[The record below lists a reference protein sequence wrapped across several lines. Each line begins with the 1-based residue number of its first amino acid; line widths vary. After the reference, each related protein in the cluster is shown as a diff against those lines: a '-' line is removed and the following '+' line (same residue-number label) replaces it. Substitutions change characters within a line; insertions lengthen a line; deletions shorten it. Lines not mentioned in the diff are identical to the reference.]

1 MRKIVL
7 SIFITLFFF
16 TGIYSQNIVKGI
28 VIDSDSEDPL
38 QGVLV
43 SVLSTPSS
51 QVTDLNGAFMLKNLS
66 NGSYIVE
73 IKLVGYETQNF
84 PVEFLGKTIDLG
96 TILFYKDITEDQD
109 LSLITIT
116 DDELNDDASAADNIS
131 GLLQASRD
139 IYLRTAA
146 FEFSSSFYRIK
157 GLDSENGKV
166 LINGIDMNKLY
177 SGRPQW
183 SNWGGLNDVLRNQEF
198 SNGLTPSAYTFGG
211 ILGSTNMNV
220 RASQQRAGTRVSYS
234 SSNRSYVH
242 RMMAT
247 HSSGMTESGWAYTV
261 SASRRSANEGFV
273 EGTMYNANSFFAS
286 IEKKFND
293 NHSLNFTSITAFNR
307 RGKSAPQTQEVFDL
321 KGIQYNSYWG
331 YQNNKIRNSRIKDV
345 SEPILML
352 NHYWTINESTSLN
365 TNVSYQFGKTGNSRI
380 DNNGTRV
387 DGTAVDGNGNPY
399 IVNLGASNPDPTYYQ
414 KLPSYGLRQG
424 YSNIYGIQQDFLND
438 GQLNW
443 NSLYNANLNPKNGG
457 NSSYVLYEDRN
468 DDTQFTVNSILDK
481 EISENIA
488 INARVQYTKLESKNF
503 AEVIDLLGGTG
514 YLDADSFA
522 DSFDEKQNDL
532 LNPLNVVAEGD
543 KFKYNFNLNSNVID
557 AFVQGQ
563 FKYNKVD
570 FYIAGNVSTTSHQ
583 RDGLFQNGGFASNS
597 LGKSEKLSFTN
608 YGAKGGA
615 TYKLT
620 GRHLFDIN
628 AGYLTKAPNL
638 RNSFSNSR
646 ENNSIVSK
654 LVGGIPVNNL
664 INEKVLSADAS
675 YIFRGPIL
683 QAKLTGFYTKIQ
695 DATEISF
702 FFADGIGGDNTA
714 FVQEILS
721 GIDKKHFGAEF
732 GIEAQVTPT
741 IKLKAAGNFGQ
752 YTYDNNPNLYLTTEN
767 NTRSQDAGFVDGR
780 KDFGTSN
787 LKNYKL
793 AAGPQTAYSVGFEY
807 RDPNYWFVGATA
819 NFFDNVYVDIAP
831 LTRTSNFADDG
842 GVPFNDYDP
851 EIARQLLQQE
861 QFDNYMVV
869 NMIGGKS
876 WKIGNQYISLFASLG
891 NIFDT
896 KYKSGGFEQGRNAN
910 YRQLKED
917 KGLDTP
923 VFGNK
928 YWFGRGTTYFLNISY
943 RF

>member
-1 MRKIVL
+1 MKN
-7 SIFITLFFF
+7 FITTLLLFF
-16 TGIYSQNIVKGI
+16 GIIFGTVAQNVIKG
-28 VIDSDSEDPL
+28 VVVDSEKNTQLKGVAINVKKNTANTFTNDNGVFIL
-38 QGVLV
+38 Q
-43 SVLSTPSS
+43 
-51 QVTDLNGAFMLKNLS
+51 NLT
-66 NGSYIVE
+66 NGSYVLE
-73 IKLVGYETQNF
+73 ISFKGYETQNF
-84 PVEFLGKTIDLG
+84 PVELSGTTVDLG
-96 TILFYKDITEDQD
+96 TVLLYED
-109 LSLITIT
+109 LSEEEDLSTVTLT
-116 DDELNDDASAADNIS
+116 DDELNDDTSAADNIS

-146 FEFSSSFYRIK
+146 FEFSSSFFRIR

-166 LINGIDMNKLY
+166 LINGIEMNKLY
-177 SGRPQW
+177 NGRPQW

-198 SNGLTPSAYTFGG
+198 SNGLRASDYTFGG
-211 ILGSTNMNV
+211 ILGSTNINV
-220 RASQQRAGTRVSYS
+220 RPSEQRTGTRISYA
-234 SSNRSYVH
+234 SSNRSYIH
-242 RMMAT
+242 RAMAT
-247 HSSGMTESGWAYTV
+247 HSTGLSEDGWAFTV
-261 SASRRSANEGFV
+261 AASRREGREGFV
-273 EGTMYNANSFFAS
+273 DGTMYNATSFFGS
-286 IEKKFND
+286 VEKKFND
-293 NHSLNFTSITAFNR
+293 KHSLSFTSITALNR

-321 KGIQYNSYWG
+321 RGIQYNSYWG
-331 YQNNKIRNSRIKDV
+331 TQDGKIRNSRIKEV

-352 NHYWTINESTSLN
+352 NHYWDINETTSLN
-365 TNVSYQFGKTGNSRI
+365 TNASYQTGNIGNSRI
-380 DNNGTRV
+380 DNNGTKV
-387 DGTAVDGNGNPY
+387 DGDAFDGEGNPY

-424 YSNIYGIQQDFLND
+424 YSNIYEIQQNFVND

-443 NSLYNANLNPKNGG
+443 NSLYNANANTNNNG

-468 DDTQFTVNSILDK
+468 DDTQFTVNTILNKD
-481 EISENIA
+481 ISDDFKL
-488 INARVQYTKLESKNF
+488 NARVQYTQLTSKNF
-503 AEVIDLLGGTG
+503 AEIIDLLGGTG

-522 DSFDEKQNDL
+522 DTFDEKQNNL
-532 LNPLNVVAEGD
+532 LNPLYIAGTGD
-543 KFKYNFNLNSNVID
+543 VFKYNFNLYSNVVD
-557 AFVQGQ
+557 GFLQGQ
-563 FKYNKVD
+563 FKFNKVD
-570 FYIAGNVSTTSHQ
+570 FYLATSISNTSHQ
-583 RDGLFQNGGFASNS
+583 RDGLFQNGGFPENS
-597 LGKSEKLSFTN
+597 YGKSEELNFTN
-608 YGAKGGA
+608 YGAKGGM
-615 TYKLT
+615 TYKIS
-620 GRHLFDIN
+620 GRHIVDIN

-646 ENNSIVSK
+646 ENNNTVE
-654 LVGGIPVNNL
+654 NL
-664 INEKVLSADAS
+664 TSEKVLSADAS
-675 YIFRGPIL
+675 YIFRGPFL
-683 QAKLTGFYTKIQ
+683 QAKLTGYYTKIQ

-732 GIEAQVTPT
+732 GVEAQVTPT

-767 NTRSQDAGFVDGR
+767 NTRSQDAGFIDGR
-780 KDFGTSN
+780 KDFGASN

-807 RDPNYWFVGATA
+807 RDPDYWFVSATA

-842 GVPFNDYDP
+842 GIPFNDYD
-851 EIARQLLQQE
+851 EDIARQLLQQE
-861 QFDNYMVV
+861 RFDNYMVV

-876 WKIGNQYISLFASLG
+876 WKIGNQYISLFASVG

-917 KGLDTP
+917 KSLDIP

-928 YWFGRGTTYFLNISY
+928 YWFGRGTTYFLSLNY

>member
-1 MRKIVL
+1 MKKFISTLLLFLGIIL
-7 SIFITLFFF
+7 STAA
-16 TGIYSQNIVKGI
+16 QNVIKG
-28 VIDSDSEDPL
+28 VVVDSEKNTQLKGVAINVKNNTANTLTNENGVFIL
-38 QGVLV
+38 Q
-43 SVLSTPSS
+43 
-51 QVTDLNGAFMLKNLS
+51 NLT
-66 NGSYIVE
+66 NGSYVLE
-73 IKLVGYETQNF
+73 ISLKGYETQNF
-84 PVEFLGKTIDLG
+84 PLELSGSTVDLG
-96 TILFYKDITEDQD
+96 NILLYED
-109 LSLITIT
+109 LSEEEDLSTVTLT
-116 DDELNDDASAADNIS
+116 DDELNDDTSAADNIS

-146 FEFSSSFYRIK
+146 FEFSSSFFRIR

-166 LINGIDMNKLY
+166 LINGIEMNKLY
-177 SGRPQW
+177 NGRPQW

-198 SNGLTPSAYTFGG
+198 SNGLRASDYTFGG
-211 ILGSTNMNV
+211 ILGSTNINV
-220 RASQQRAGTRVSYS
+220 RPSEQRTGTRISYA
-234 SSNRSYVH
+234 SSNRSYTH
-242 RMMAT
+242 RAMAT
-247 HSSGMTESGWAYTV
+247 HSTGLSEDGWAFTV
-261 SASRRSANEGFV
+261 AASRREGREGFV
-273 EGTMYNANSFFAS
+273 DGTLYNATSFFGS
-286 IEKKFND
+286 VEKKFND
-293 NHSLNFTSITAFNR
+293 KHSLSFTSITALNR

-321 KGIQYNSYWG
+321 RGIQYNSYWG
-331 YQNNKIRNSRIKDV
+331 TQNGKIRNSRIKEV

-352 NHYWTINESTSLN
+352 NHYWDINETTSLN
-365 TNVSYQFGKTGNSRI
+365 TNASYQTGKIGNSRI
-380 DNNGTRV
+380 DNNGTKV
-387 DGTAVDGNGNPY
+387 DGDALDGEGNPY
-399 IVNLGASNPDPTYYQ
+399 IINLGASNPDPTYYQ

-424 YSNIYGIQQDFLND
+424 YSNIYEIQQNFVND

-443 NSLYNANLNPKNGG
+443 NSLYNANTNANNNG
-457 NSSYVLYEDRN
+457 NSSYILYEDRN
-468 DDTQFTVNSILDK
+468 DDTQFTINTILNKD
-481 EISENIA
+481 ISDNFKL
-488 INARVQYTKLESKNF
+488 NARVQYTQLTSKNF
-503 AEVIDLLGGTG
+503 AEIIDLLGGTG

-522 DSFDEKQNDL
+522 DTFDEKQNNL
-532 LNPLNVVAEGD
+532 LNPLFIAGVGD
-543 KFKYNFNLNSNVID
+543 VFKYNFNLYSDVVD
-557 AFVQGQ
+557 GFLQGQ
-563 FKYNKVD
+563 FKFNKVD
-570 FYIAGNVSTTSHQ
+570 FYLATSISNTSHQ
-583 RDGLFQNGGFASNS
+583 RDGLFQNGGFTETSY
-597 LGKSEKLSFTN
+597 GKSEELNFTN
-608 YGAKGGA
+608 YGAKGGM
-615 TYKLT
+615 TYKIS
-620 GRHLFDIN
+620 GRHIFDIN

-646 ENNSIVSK
+646 ENNNTVE
-654 LVGGIPVNNL
+654 NL
-664 INEKVLSADAS
+664 TSEKVLSADAS
-675 YIFRGPIL
+675 YVYRGPFL
-683 QAKLTGFYTKIQ
+683 QAKLTGYYTKIQ

-732 GIEAQVTPT
+732 GVEAQVTPT

-767 NTRSQDAGFVDGR
+767 NTRSQDAGFIDGR
-780 KDFGTSN
+780 KDFGASN

-807 RDPNYWFVGATA
+807 RDPDYWFVSATA

-842 GVPFNDYDP
+842 GIPFNDYDE

-861 QFDNYMVV
+861 RFDNYMVV

-876 WKIGNQYISLFASLG
+876 WKIGNQYISLFASIG

-917 KGLDTP
+917 KSLDIP

-928 YWFGRGTTYFLNISY
+928 YWFGRGTTYFLSLNY

>member
-1 MRKIVL
+1 MKK
-7 SIFITLFFF
+7 FITTLLLFF
-16 TGIYSQNIVKGI
+16 GIILSTVAQNVIKG
-28 VIDSDSEDPL
+28 VVVDSEKNTQLKGVAINVKKNTANTITNENGVFIL
-38 QGVLV
+38 Q
-43 SVLSTPSS
+43 
-51 QVTDLNGAFMLKNLS
+51 NLT
-66 NGSYIVE
+66 NGSYVLE
-73 IKLVGYETQNF
+73 ISFKGYETQNF
-84 PVEFLGKTIDLG
+84 PVELSGSTVDLG
-96 TILFYKDITEDQD
+96 NILLYED
-109 LSLITIT
+109 LSEEEDLSTVTLT
-116 DDELNDDASAADNIS
+116 DDELNDDTSAADNIS

-146 FEFSSSFYRIK
+146 FEFSSSFFRIR

-166 LINGIDMNKLY
+166 LINGIEMNKLY
-177 SGRPQW
+177 NGRPQW

-198 SNGLTPSAYTFGG
+198 SNGLRASDYTFGG
-211 ILGSTNMNV
+211 ILGSTNINV
-220 RASQQRAGTRVSYS
+220 RPSEQRTGTRISYA
-234 SSNRSYVH
+234 SSNRSYTH
-242 RMMAT
+242 RAMAT
-247 HSSGMTESGWAYTV
+247 HSTGLSEDGWAFTV
-261 SASRRSANEGFV
+261 AASRREGREGFV
-273 EGTMYNANSFFAS
+273 DGTLYNATSFFGS
-286 IEKKFND
+286 VEKKFND
-293 NHSLNFTSITAFNR
+293 KHSLSFTSITALNR

-321 KGIQYNSYWG
+321 RGIQYNSYWG
-331 YQNNKIRNSRIKDV
+331 TQNGKIRNSRIKEV

-352 NHYWTINESTSLN
+352 NHYWDINETTSLN
-365 TNVSYQFGKTGNSRI
+365 TNASYQTGKIGNSRI
-380 DNNGTRV
+380 DNNGTKV
-387 DGTAVDGNGNPY
+387 DGDALDGEGNPY
-399 IVNLGASNPDPTYYQ
+399 IINLGASNPDPTYYQ

-424 YSNIYGIQQDFLND
+424 YSNIYEIQQNFVND

-443 NSLYNANLNPKNGG
+443 NSLYNANANANNNG

-468 DDTQFTVNSILDK
+468 DDTQFTINTILNKD
-481 EISENIA
+481 ISDNFKL
-488 INARVQYTKLESKNF
+488 NAKVQYTQLTSKNF
-503 AEVIDLLGGTG
+503 AEIIDLLGGTG

-522 DSFDEKQNDL
+522 DTFDEKQNNL
-532 LNPLNVVAEGD
+532 LNPLFIAGVGD
-543 KFKYNFNLNSNVID
+543 VFKYNFNLYSNVVD
-557 AFVQGQ
+557 GFLQGQ
-563 FKYNKVD
+563 FKFNKVD
-570 FYIAGNVSTTSHQ
+570 FYLAASISNTSHQ
-583 RDGLFQNGGFASNS
+583 RDGLFQNGGFTESS
-597 LGKSEKLSFTN
+597 YGKSEELNFTN
-608 YGAKGGA
+608 YGTKGGM
-615 TYKLT
+615 TYKIS
-620 GRHLFDIN
+620 GRHIFDIN

-646 ENNSIVSK
+646 ENNNTVE
-654 LVGGIPVNNL
+654 NL
-664 INEKVLSADAS
+664 TSEKVLSADAS
-675 YIFRGPIL
+675 YIYRGPFL
-683 QAKLTGFYTKIQ
+683 QAKLTGYYTKIQ

-732 GIEAQVTPT
+732 GVEAQVTPT

-767 NTRSQDAGFVDGR
+767 NTRSQDAGFIDGR
-780 KDFGTSN
+780 KDFGASN

-807 RDPNYWFVGATA
+807 RDPDYWFVSATA

-842 GVPFNDYDP
+842 GIPFNDYD
-851 EIARQLLQQE
+851 EDIARQLLQQE
-861 QFDNYMVV
+861 RFDNYMVV

-876 WKIGNQYISLFASLG
+876 WKIGNQYISLFASIG

-917 KGLDTP
+917 KSLDIP

-928 YWFGRGTTYFLNISY
+928 YWFGRGTTYFLSLNY

>member
-1 MRKIVL
+1 MKN
-7 SIFITLFFF
+7 FITTLLLFFGVIF
-16 TGIYSQNIVKGI
+16 GTVAQNVIKG
-28 VIDSDSEDPL
+28 VVVDSEKNTQLKGVAINVKKNTANTVTNDNGVFIL
-38 QGVLV
+38 Q
-43 SVLSTPSS
+43 
-51 QVTDLNGAFMLKNLS
+51 NLT
-66 NGSYIVE
+66 NGSYVLE
-73 IKLVGYETQNF
+73 ISFKGYETQNF
-84 PVEFLGKTIDLG
+84 PVELSGTTVDLG
-96 TILFYKDITEDQD
+96 TVLLYED
-109 LSLITIT
+109 LSEEEDLSTVTLT
-116 DDELNDDASAADNIS
+116 DDELNDDTSAADNIS

-146 FEFSSSFYRIK
+146 FEFSSSFFRIR

-166 LINGIDMNKLY
+166 LINGIEMNKLY
-177 SGRPQW
+177 NGRPQW

-198 SNGLTPSAYTFGG
+198 SNGLRASDYTFGG
-211 ILGSTNMNV
+211 ILGSTNINV
-220 RASQQRAGTRVSYS
+220 RPSEQRTGTRISYA
-234 SSNRSYVH
+234 SSNRSYIH
-242 RMMAT
+242 RAMAT
-247 HSSGMTESGWAYTV
+247 HSTGLSEDGWAFTV
-261 SASRRSANEGFV
+261 AASRREGREGFV
-273 EGTMYNANSFFAS
+273 DGTMYNATSFFGS
-286 IEKKFND
+286 VEKKFND
-293 NHSLNFTSITAFNR
+293 KHSLSFTSITALNR

-321 KGIQYNSYWG
+321 RGIQYNSYWG
-331 YQNNKIRNSRIKDV
+331 TQDGKIRNSRIKEV

-352 NHYWTINESTSLN
+352 NHYWDINETTSLN
-365 TNVSYQFGKTGNSRI
+365 TNASYQTGNIGNSRI
-380 DNNGTRV
+380 DNNGTKV
-387 DGTAVDGNGNPY
+387 DGDAVDGEGNPY

-424 YSNIYGIQQDFLND
+424 YSNIYEIQQNFVND

-443 NSLYNANLNPKNGG
+443 NSLYNANANTNNNG

-468 DDTQFTVNSILDK
+468 DDTQFTVNTILNKD
-481 EISENIA
+481 ISDDFKL
-488 INARVQYTKLESKNF
+488 NARVQYTQLTSKNF
-503 AEVIDLLGGTG
+503 AEIIDLLGGTG

-522 DSFDEKQNDL
+522 DTFDEKQNNL
-532 LNPLNVVAEGD
+532 LNPLYIAGTGD
-543 KFKYNFNLNSNVID
+543 VFKYNFNLYSNVVD
-557 AFVQGQ
+557 GFLQGQ
-563 FKYNKVD
+563 FKFNKVD
-570 FYIAGNVSTTSHQ
+570 FYLATSISNTSHQ
-583 RDGLFQNGGFASNS
+583 RDGLFQNGGFPENS
-597 LGKSEKLSFTN
+597 YGKSEELNFTN
-608 YGAKGGA
+608 YGAKGGM
-615 TYKLT
+615 TYKIS
-620 GRHLFDIN
+620 GRHIVDIN

-646 ENNSIVSK
+646 ENNNTVE
-654 LVGGIPVNNL
+654 NL
-664 INEKVLSADAS
+664 TSEKVLSADAS
-675 YIFRGPIL
+675 YIFRGPFL
-683 QAKLTGFYTKIQ
+683 QAKLTGYYTKIQ

-732 GIEAQVTPT
+732 GVEAQVTPT

-767 NTRSQDAGFVDGR
+767 NTRSQDAGFIDGR
-780 KDFGTSN
+780 KDFGAAN

-807 RDPNYWFVGATA
+807 RDPDYWFVSATA

-842 GVPFNDYDP
+842 GIPFNDYD
-851 EIARQLLQQE
+851 EDIARQLLQQE
-861 QFDNYMVV
+861 RFDNYMVV

-876 WKIGNQYISLFASLG
+876 WKIGNQYISLFASIG

-917 KGLDTP
+917 KSLDIP

-928 YWFGRGTTYFLNISY
+928 YWFGRGTTYFLSLNY

>member
-1 MRKIVL
+1 MKK
-7 SIFITLFFF
+7 FITTLLLFFGVIF
-16 TGIYSQNIVKGI
+16 CTVAQNVIKG
-28 VIDSDSEDPL
+28 VVVDSEKNTQLKGVAINVKKNTANTVTNDNGVFIL
-38 QGVLV
+38 Q
-43 SVLSTPSS
+43 
-51 QVTDLNGAFMLKNLS
+51 NLT
-66 NGSYIVE
+66 NGSYVLE
-73 IKLVGYETQNF
+73 ISLKGYETQNF
-84 PVEFLGKTIDLG
+84 PVELSGTTVDLG
-96 TILFYKDITEDQD
+96 TVLLYED
-109 LSLITIT
+109 LSEEEDLSTVTLT
-116 DDELNDDASAADNIS
+116 DDELNDDTSAADNIS

-146 FEFSSSFYRIK
+146 FEFSSSFFRIR

-166 LINGIDMNKLY
+166 LINGIEMNKLY
-177 SGRPQW
+177 NGRPQW

-198 SNGLTPSAYTFGG
+198 SNGLRASDYTFGG
-211 ILGSTNMNV
+211 ILGSTNINV
-220 RASQQRAGTRVSYS
+220 RPSEQRTGTRISYA
-234 SSNRSYVH
+234 SSNRSYIH
-242 RMMAT
+242 RAMAT
-247 HSSGMTESGWAYTV
+247 HSTGLSEDGWAFTV
-261 SASRRSANEGFV
+261 AASRREGREGFV
-273 EGTMYNANSFFAS
+273 DGTMYNATSFFGS
-286 IEKKFND
+286 VEKKFND
-293 NHSLNFTSITAFNR
+293 KHSLSFTSITALNR

-321 KGIQYNSYWG
+321 RGIQYNSYWG
-331 YQNNKIRNSRIKDV
+331 TQDGKIRNSRIKEV

-352 NHYWTINESTSLN
+352 NHYWDINETTSLN
-365 TNVSYQFGKTGNSRI
+365 TNASYQTGNIGNSRI
-380 DNNGTRV
+380 DNNGTKV
-387 DGTAVDGNGNPY
+387 DGDAVDGEGNPY

-424 YSNIYGIQQDFLND
+424 YSNIYEIQQNFVND

-443 NSLYNANLNPKNGG
+443 NSLYNANANTNNNG

-468 DDTQFTVNSILDK
+468 DDTQFTVNTILNKD
-481 EISENIA
+481 ISDDFKL
-488 INARVQYTKLESKNF
+488 NARVQYTQLTSKNF
-503 AEVIDLLGGTG
+503 AEIIDLLGGTG

-522 DSFDEKQNDL
+522 DTFDEKQNNL
-532 LNPLNVVAEGD
+532 LNPLYIAGTGD
-543 KFKYNFNLNSNVID
+543 VFKYNFNLYSNVVD
-557 AFVQGQ
+557 GFLQGQ
-563 FKYNKVD
+563 FKFNKVD
-570 FYIAGNVSTTSHQ
+570 FYLATSISNTSHQ
-583 RDGLFQNGGFASNS
+583 RDGLFQNGGFPENS
-597 LGKSEKLSFTN
+597 YGKSEELNFTN
-608 YGAKGGA
+608 YGAKGGM
-615 TYKLT
+615 TYKIS
-620 GRHLFDIN
+620 GRHIVDIN

-646 ENNSIVSK
+646 ENNNTVE
-654 LVGGIPVNNL
+654 NL
-664 INEKVLSADAS
+664 TSEKVLSADAS
-675 YIFRGPIL
+675 YIFRGPFL
-683 QAKLTGFYTKIQ
+683 QAKLTGYYTKIQ

-732 GIEAQVTPT
+732 GVEAQVTPT

-767 NTRSQDAGFVDGR
+767 NTRSQDAGFIDGR
-780 KDFGTSN
+780 KDFGASN

-807 RDPNYWFVGATA
+807 RDPDYWFVSATA

-842 GVPFNDYDP
+842 GIPFNDYD
-851 EIARQLLQQE
+851 EDIARQLLQQE
-861 QFDNYMVV
+861 RFDNYMVV

-876 WKIGNQYISLFASLG
+876 WKIGNQYISLFASIG

-917 KGLDTP
+917 KSLDIP

-928 YWFGRGTTYFLNISY
+928 YWFGRGTTYFLSLNY

>member
-1 MRKIVL
+1 MKN
-7 SIFITLFFF
+7 FITTLLLFF
-16 TGIYSQNIVKGI
+16 GIIFGTVAQNVIKG
-28 VIDSDSEDPL
+28 VVVDSEKNTQLKGVAINVKKNTANTFTNDNGVFIL
-38 QGVLV
+38 QNL
-43 SVLSTPSS
+43 T
-51 QVTDLNGAFMLKNLS
+51 NGAYVL
-66 NGSYIVE
+66 E
-73 IKLVGYETQNF
+73 ISFKGYETQNF
-84 PVEFLGKTIDLG
+84 PVELSGTTVDLG
-96 TILFYKDITEDQD
+96 TVLLYEDLNEEED
-109 LSLITIT
+109 LSTVTLT
-116 DDELNDDASAADNIS
+116 DDELNDDTSAADNIS

-146 FEFSSSFYRIK
+146 FEFSSSFFRIR

-166 LINGIDMNKLY
+166 LINGIEMNKLY
-177 SGRPQW
+177 NGRPQW

-198 SNGLTPSAYTFGG
+198 SNGLRASDYTFGG
-211 ILGSTNMNV
+211 ILGSTNINV
-220 RASQQRAGTRVSYS
+220 RPSEQRTGTRISYA
-234 SSNRSYVH
+234 SSNRSYTH
-242 RMMAT
+242 RAMAT
-247 HSSGMTESGWAYTV
+247 HSTGLSEDGWAFTLA
-261 SASRRSANEGFV
+261 ASRREGREGFV
-273 EGTMYNANSFFAS
+273 DGTMYNATSFFGS
-286 IEKKFND
+286 VEKKFND
-293 NHSLNFTSITAFNR
+293 KHSLSFTSITALNR

-321 KGIQYNSYWG
+321 RGIQYNSYWG
-331 YQNNKIRNSRIKDV
+331 TQDGKIRNSRIKEV

-352 NHYWTINESTSLN
+352 NHYWDINETTSLN
-365 TNVSYQFGKTGNSRI
+365 TNVSYQTGNIGNSRI
-380 DNNGTRV
+380 DNNGTKV
-387 DGTAVDGNGNPY
+387 DGDAVDGEGNPY
-399 IVNLGASNPDPTYYQ
+399 IINLGASNPDPTYYQ

-424 YSNIYGIQQDFLND
+424 YSNIYEIQQNFVND

-443 NSLYNANLNPKNGG
+443 NSLYNANSNNNG

-468 DDTQFTVNSILDK
+468 DDTQFTVNTILNKD
-481 EISENIA
+481 ISDNFKL
-488 INARVQYTKLESKNF
+488 NARVQYTQLTSKNF
-503 AEVIDLLGGTG
+503 AEIIDLLGGTG

-522 DSFDEKQNDL
+522 DTFDEKQNNL
-532 LNPLNVVAEGD
+532 LNPLYIAGVGD
-543 KFKYNFNLNSNVID
+543 VFKYNFNLYSNVVD
-557 AFVQGQ
+557 GFLQGQ
-563 FKYNKVD
+563 FKFNKVD
-570 FYIAGNVSTTSHQ
+570 FYLATSISNTSHQ
-583 RDGLFQNGGFASNS
+583 RDGLFQNGGFVDNS
-597 LGKSEKLSFTN
+597 YGKSEELNFTN
-608 YGAKGGA
+608 YGAKGGM
-615 TYKLT
+615 TYKIS
-620 GRHLFDIN
+620 GRHIVDIN

-646 ENNSIVSK
+646 ENNNTVE
-654 LVGGIPVNNL
+654 NL
-664 INEKVLSADAS
+664 TSEKVISADAS
-675 YIFRGPIL
+675 YIFRGPFL
-683 QAKLTGFYTKIQ
+683 QAKLTGYYTKIQ

-732 GIEAQVTPT
+732 GVEAQVTPT

-767 NTRSQDAGFVDGR
+767 NTRSQDAGFIDGR
-780 KDFGTSN
+780 KDFGASN

-807 RDPNYWFVGATA
+807 RDPDYWFVSATA

-842 GVPFNDYDP
+842 GIPFNDYD
-851 EIARQLLQQE
+851 EDIARQLLQQE
-861 QFDNYMVV
+861 RFDNYMVV

-876 WKIGNQYISLFASLG
+876 WKIGNQYISLFASIG

-917 KGLDTP
+917 KSLDIP

-928 YWFGRGTTYFLNISY
+928 YWFGRGTTYFLSLNY

>member
-1 MRKIVL
+1 MKK
-7 SIFITLFFF
+7 FITTLLLFF
-16 TGIYSQNIVKGI
+16 GIILSTVAQNVIKG
-28 VIDSDSEDPL
+28 VVVDSEKNTQLKGVAINVKKNTANTITNENGVFIL
-38 QGVLV
+38 Q
-43 SVLSTPSS
+43 
-51 QVTDLNGAFMLKNLS
+51 NLT
-66 NGSYIVE
+66 NGSYVLE
-73 IKLVGYETQNF
+73 ISFKGYETQNF
-84 PVEFLGKTIDLG
+84 PVELSGSTVDLG
-96 TILFYKDITEDQD
+96 NILLYED
-109 LSLITIT
+109 LSEEEDLSTVTLT
-116 DDELNDDASAADNIS
+116 DDELNDDTSAADNIS

-146 FEFSSSFYRIK
+146 FEFSSSFFRIR

-166 LINGIDMNKLY
+166 LINGIEMNKLY
-177 SGRPQW
+177 NGRPQW

-198 SNGLTPSAYTFGG
+198 SNGLRASDYTFGG
-211 ILGSTNMNV
+211 ILGSTNINV
-220 RASQQRAGTRVSYS
+220 RPSEQRTGTRISYA
-234 SSNRSYVH
+234 SSNRSYTH
-242 RMMAT
+242 RAMAT
-247 HSSGMTESGWAYTV
+247 HSTGLSEDGWAFTV
-261 SASRRSANEGFV
+261 AASRREGREGFV
-273 EGTMYNANSFFAS
+273 DGTLYNATSFFGS
-286 IEKKFND
+286 VEKKFND
-293 NHSLNFTSITAFNR
+293 KHSLTFTSITALNR

-321 KGIQYNSYWG
+321 RGIQYNSYWG
-331 YQNNKIRNSRIKDV
+331 TQNGKIRNSRIKEV

-352 NHYWTINESTSLN
+352 NHYWDINETTSLN
-365 TNVSYQFGKTGNSRI
+365 TNASYQTGKIGNSRI
-380 DNNGTRV
+380 DNNGTKV
-387 DGTAVDGNGNPY
+387 DGEALDGEGNPY
-399 IVNLGASNPDPTYYQ
+399 IINLGASNPDPTYYQ

-424 YSNIYGIQQDFLND
+424 YSNIYEIQQNFVND

-443 NSLYNANLNPKNGG
+443 NSLYNANANANNNG

-468 DDTQFTVNSILDK
+468 DDTQFTINTILNKD
-481 EISENIA
+481 ISDNFKL
-488 INARVQYTKLESKNF
+488 NAKVQYTQLTSKNF
-503 AEVIDLLGGTG
+503 AEIIDLLGGTG

-522 DSFDEKQNDL
+522 DTFDEKQNNL
-532 LNPLNVVAEGD
+532 LNPLFIAGVGD
-543 KFKYNFNLNSNVID
+543 VFKYNFNLYSNVVD
-557 AFVQGQ
+557 GFLQGQ
-563 FKYNKVD
+563 FKFNKVD
-570 FYIAGNVSTTSHQ
+570 FYLAASISNTSHQ
-583 RDGLFQNGGFASNS
+583 RDGLFQNGGFTESS
-597 LGKSEKLSFTN
+597 YGKSEELNFTN
-608 YGAKGGA
+608 YGTKGGM
-615 TYKLT
+615 TYKIS
-620 GRHLFDIN
+620 GRHIFDIN

-646 ENNSIVSK
+646 ENNNTVE
-654 LVGGIPVNNL
+654 NL
-664 INEKVLSADAS
+664 TSEKVLSADAS
-675 YIFRGPIL
+675 YIYRGPFL
-683 QAKLTGFYTKIQ
+683 QAKLTGYYTKIQ

-732 GIEAQVTPT
+732 GVEAQVTPT

-767 NTRSQDAGFVDGR
+767 NTRSQDAGFIDGR
-780 KDFGTSN
+780 KDFGASN

-807 RDPNYWFVGATA
+807 RDPDYWFVSATA

-842 GVPFNDYDP
+842 GIP
-851 EIARQLLQQE
+851 RQLLQQE
-861 QFDNYMVV
+861 RFDNYMVV

-876 WKIGNQYISLFASLG
+876 WKIGNQYISLFASIG

-917 KGLDTP
+917 KSLDIP

-928 YWFGRGTTYFLNISY
+928 YWFGRGTTYFLSLNY

>member
-1 MRKIVL
+1 MKN
-7 SIFITLFFF
+7 FITTLLLFFGVIF
-16 TGIYSQNIVKGI
+16 GTVAQNVIKG
-28 VIDSDSEDPL
+28 VVVDSEKNTQLKGVAINVKKNTANTVTNDNGVFIL
-38 QGVLV
+38 Q
-43 SVLSTPSS
+43 
-51 QVTDLNGAFMLKNLS
+51 NLT
-66 NGSYIVE
+66 NGSYVLE
-73 IKLVGYETQNF
+73 ISLKGYETQNF
-84 PVEFLGKTIDLG
+84 PVELSGTTVDLG
-96 TILFYKDITEDQD
+96 TVLLYED
-109 LSLITIT
+109 LSEEEDLSTVTLT
-116 DDELNDDASAADNIS
+116 DDELNDDTSAADNIS

-146 FEFSSSFYRIK
+146 FEFSSSFFRIR

-166 LINGIDMNKLY
+166 LINGIEMNKLY
-177 SGRPQW
+177 NGRPQW

-198 SNGLTPSAYTFGG
+198 SNGLRASDYTFGG
-211 ILGSTNMNV
+211 ILGSTNINV
-220 RASQQRAGTRVSYS
+220 RPSEQRTGTRISYA
-234 SSNRSYVH
+234 SSNRSYIH
-242 RMMAT
+242 RAMAT
-247 HSSGMTESGWAYTV
+247 HSTGLSEDGWAFTV
-261 SASRRSANEGFV
+261 AASRREGREGFV
-273 EGTMYNANSFFAS
+273 DGTMYNATSFFGS
-286 IEKKFND
+286 VEKKFND
-293 NHSLNFTSITAFNR
+293 KHSLSFTSITALNR

-321 KGIQYNSYWG
+321 RGIQYNSYWG
-331 YQNNKIRNSRIKDV
+331 TQDGKIRNSRIKEV

-352 NHYWTINESTSLN
+352 NHYWDINETTSLN
-365 TNVSYQFGKTGNSRI
+365 TNASYQTGNIGNSRI
-380 DNNGTRV
+380 DNNGTKV
-387 DGTAVDGNGNPY
+387 DGDAVDGEGNPY

-424 YSNIYGIQQDFLND
+424 YSNIYEIQQNFVND

-443 NSLYNANLNPKNGG
+443 NSLYNANANTNNNG

-468 DDTQFTVNSILDK
+468 DDTQFTVNTILNKD
-481 EISENIA
+481 ISDDFKL
-488 INARVQYTKLESKNF
+488 NARVQYTQLTSKNF
-503 AEVIDLLGGTG
+503 AEIIDLLGGTG

-522 DSFDEKQNDL
+522 DTFDEKQNNL
-532 LNPLNVVAEGD
+532 LNPLYIAGTGD
-543 KFKYNFNLNSNVID
+543 VFKYNFNLYSNVVD
-557 AFVQGQ
+557 GFLQGQ
-563 FKYNKVD
+563 FKFNKVD
-570 FYIAGNVSTTSHQ
+570 FYLATSISNTSHQ
-583 RDGLFQNGGFASNS
+583 RDGLFQNGGFPENS
-597 LGKSEKLSFTN
+597 YGKSEELNFTN
-608 YGAKGGA
+608 YGAKGGM
-615 TYKLT
+615 TYKIS
-620 GRHLFDIN
+620 GRHIVDIN

-646 ENNSIVSK
+646 ENNNTVE
-654 LVGGIPVNNL
+654 NL
-664 INEKVLSADAS
+664 TSEKVLSADAS
-675 YIFRGPIL
+675 YIFRGPFL
-683 QAKLTGFYTKIQ
+683 QAKLTGYYTKIL

-732 GIEAQVTPT
+732 GVEAQVTPT

-767 NTRSQDAGFVDGR
+767 NTRSQDAGFIDGR
-780 KDFGTSN
+780 KDFGASN

-807 RDPNYWFVGATA
+807 RDPDYWFVSATA

-842 GVPFNDYDP
+842 GIPFNDYD
-851 EIARQLLQQE
+851 EDIARQLLQQE
-861 QFDNYMVV
+861 RFDNYMVV

-876 WKIGNQYISLFASLG
+876 WKIGNQYISLFASIG

-917 KGLDTP
+917 KSLDIP

-928 YWFGRGTTYFLNISY
+928 YWFGRGTTYFLSLNY

>member
-1 MRKIVL
+1 MKN
-7 SIFITLFFF
+7 FITTLLLFFGVIF
-16 TGIYSQNIVKGI
+16 GTVAQNVIKG
-28 VIDSDSEDPL
+28 VVVDSEKNTQLKRVAINVKKNTANTVTNDNGVFIL
-38 QGVLV
+38 Q
-43 SVLSTPSS
+43 
-51 QVTDLNGAFMLKNLS
+51 NLT
-66 NGSYIVE
+66 NGSYVLE
-73 IKLVGYETQNF
+73 ISLKGYETQNF
-84 PVEFLGKTIDLG
+84 PVELSGTTVDLG
-96 TILFYKDITEDQD
+96 TVLLYED
-109 LSLITIT
+109 LSEEEDLSTVTLT
-116 DDELNDDASAADNIS
+116 DDELNDDTSAADNIS

-146 FEFSSSFYRIK
+146 FEFSSSFFRIR

-166 LINGIDMNKLY
+166 LINGIEMNKLY
-177 SGRPQW
+177 NGRPQW

-198 SNGLTPSAYTFGG
+198 SNGLRASDYTFGG
-211 ILGSTNMNV
+211 ILGSTNINV
-220 RASQQRAGTRVSYS
+220 RPSEQRTGTRISYA
-234 SSNRSYVH
+234 SSNRSYIH
-242 RMMAT
+242 RAMAT
-247 HSSGMTESGWAYTV
+247 HSTGLSEDGWAFTV
-261 SASRRSANEGFV
+261 AASRREGREGFV
-273 EGTMYNANSFFAS
+273 DGTMYNATSFFGS
-286 IEKKFND
+286 VEKKFND
-293 NHSLNFTSITAFNR
+293 KHSLSFTSITALNR

-321 KGIQYNSYWG
+321 RGIQYNSYWG
-331 YQNNKIRNSRIKDV
+331 TQDGKIRNSRIKEV

-352 NHYWTINESTSLN
+352 NHYWDINETTSLN
-365 TNVSYQFGKTGNSRI
+365 TNASYQTGNIGNSRI
-380 DNNGTRV
+380 DNNGTKV
-387 DGTAVDGNGNPY
+387 DGDAVDGEGNPY

-424 YSNIYGIQQDFLND
+424 YSNIYEIQQNFVND

-443 NSLYNANLNPKNGG
+443 NSLYNANANTNNNG

-468 DDTQFTVNSILDK
+468 DDTQFTVNTILNKD
-481 EISENIA
+481 ISDDFKL
-488 INARVQYTKLESKNF
+488 NARVQYTQLTSKNF
-503 AEVIDLLGGTG
+503 AEIIDLLGGTG

-522 DSFDEKQNDL
+522 DTFDEKQNNL
-532 LNPLNVVAEGD
+532 LNPLYIAGTGD
-543 KFKYNFNLNSNVID
+543 VFKYNFNLYSNVVD
-557 AFVQGQ
+557 GFLQGQ
-563 FKYNKVD
+563 FKFNKVD
-570 FYIAGNVSTTSHQ
+570 FYLATSISNTSHQ
-583 RDGLFQNGGFASNS
+583 RDGLFQNGGFPENS
-597 LGKSEKLSFTN
+597 YGKSEELNFTN
-608 YGAKGGA
+608 YGAKGGM
-615 TYKLT
+615 TYKIS
-620 GRHLFDIN
+620 GRHIVDIN

-646 ENNSIVSK
+646 ENNNTVE
-654 LVGGIPVNNL
+654 NL
-664 INEKVLSADAS
+664 TSEKVLSADAS
-675 YIFRGPIL
+675 YIFRGPFL
-683 QAKLTGFYTKIQ
+683 QAKLTGYYTKIQ

-732 GIEAQVTPT
+732 GVEAQVTPT

-767 NTRSQDAGFVDGR
+767 NTRSQDAGFIDGR
-780 KDFGTSN
+780 KDFGASN

-807 RDPNYWFVGATA
+807 RDPDYWFVSATA

-842 GVPFNDYDP
+842 GIPFNDYD
-851 EIARQLLQQE
+851 EDIARQLLQQE
-861 QFDNYMVV
+861 RFDNYMVV

-876 WKIGNQYISLFASLG
+876 WKIGNQYISLFASIG

-917 KGLDTP
+917 KSLDIP

-928 YWFGRGTTYFLNISY
+928 YWFGRGTTYFLSLNY

>member
-1 MRKIVL
+1 MKN
-7 SIFITLFFF
+7 FITTLLLFFGVIF
-16 TGIYSQNIVKGI
+16 GTVAQNVIKG
-28 VIDSDSEDPL
+28 VVVDSEKNTQLKGVAINVKKNTANTVTNDNGVFIL
-38 QGVLV
+38 Q
-43 SVLSTPSS
+43 
-51 QVTDLNGAFMLKNLS
+51 NLT
-66 NGSYIVE
+66 NGSYVLE
-73 IKLVGYETQNF
+73 ISLKGYETQNF
-84 PVEFLGKTIDLG
+84 PVELSGTSVDLG
-96 TILFYKDITEDQD
+96 TVLLYED
-109 LSLITIT
+109 LSEEEDLSTVTLT
-116 DDELNDDASAADNIS
+116 DDELNDDTSAADNIS

-146 FEFSSSFYRIK
+146 FEFSSSFFRIR

-166 LINGIDMNKLY
+166 LINGIEMNKLY
-177 SGRPQW
+177 NGRPQW

-198 SNGLTPSAYTFGG
+198 SNGLRASDYTFGG
-211 ILGSTNMNV
+211 ILGSTNINV
-220 RASQQRAGTRVSYS
+220 RPSEQRTGTRISYA
-234 SSNRSYVH
+234 SSNRSYIH
-242 RMMAT
+242 RAMAT
-247 HSSGMTESGWAYTV
+247 HSTGLSEDGWAFTV
-261 SASRRSANEGFV
+261 AASRREGREGFV
-273 EGTMYNANSFFAS
+273 DGTMYNATSFFGS
-286 IEKKFND
+286 VEKKFND
-293 NHSLNFTSITAFNR
+293 KHSLSFTSITALNR

-321 KGIQYNSYWG
+321 RGIQYNSYWG
-331 YQNNKIRNSRIKDV
+331 TQDGKIRNSRIKEV

-352 NHYWTINESTSLN
+352 NHYWDINETTSLN
-365 TNVSYQFGKTGNSRI
+365 TNASYQTGNIGNSRI
-380 DNNGTRV
+380 DNNGTKV
-387 DGTAVDGNGNPY
+387 DGDAVDGEGNPY

-424 YSNIYGIQQDFLND
+424 YSNIYEILQNFVND

-443 NSLYNANLNPKNGG
+443 NSLYNANANTNNNG

-468 DDTQFTVNSILDK
+468 DDTQFTVNTILNKD
-481 EISENIA
+481 ISDDFKL
-488 INARVQYTKLESKNF
+488 NARVQYTQLTSKNF
-503 AEVIDLLGGTG
+503 AEIIDLLGGTG

-522 DSFDEKQNDL
+522 DTFDEKQNNL
-532 LNPLNVVAEGD
+532 LNPLYIAGTGD
-543 KFKYNFNLNSNVID
+543 VFKYNFNLYSNVVD
-557 AFVQGQ
+557 GFLQGQ
-563 FKYNKVD
+563 FKFNKVD
-570 FYIAGNVSTTSHQ
+570 FYLATSISNTSHQ
-583 RDGLFQNGGFASNS
+583 RDGLFQNGGFPENS
-597 LGKSEKLSFTN
+597 YGKSEELNFTN
-608 YGAKGGA
+608 YGAKGGM
-615 TYKLT
+615 TYKIS
-620 GRHLFDIN
+620 GRHIVDIN

-646 ENNSIVSK
+646 ENNNTVE
-654 LVGGIPVNNL
+654 NL
-664 INEKVLSADAS
+664 TSEKVLSADAS
-675 YIFRGPIL
+675 YIFRGPFL
-683 QAKLTGFYTKIQ
+683 QAKLTGYYTKIQ

-732 GIEAQVTPT
+732 GVEAQVTPT

-767 NTRSQDAGFVDGR
+767 NTRSQDAGFIDGR
-780 KDFGTSN
+780 KDFGASN

-807 RDPNYWFVGATA
+807 RDPDYWFVSATA

-842 GVPFNDYDP
+842 GIPFNDYD
-851 EIARQLLQQE
+851 EDIARQLLQQE
-861 QFDNYMVV
+861 RFDNYMVV

-876 WKIGNQYISLFASLG
+876 WKIGNQYISLFASIG

-917 KGLDTP
+917 KSLDIP

-928 YWFGRGTTYFLNISY
+928 YWFGRGTTYFLSLNY